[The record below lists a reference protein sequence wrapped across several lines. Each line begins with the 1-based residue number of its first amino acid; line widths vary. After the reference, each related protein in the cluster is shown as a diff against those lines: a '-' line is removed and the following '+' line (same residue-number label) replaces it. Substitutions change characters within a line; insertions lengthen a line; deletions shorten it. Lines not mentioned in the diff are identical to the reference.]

1 MTAVLNGPA
10 SPDIEHVL
18 QHTAD
23 AWPMLAGRRLFITGG
38 TGFFGCWL
46 LETLLAANWKL
57 GPGIEATVLSRNPAA
72 FARRM
77 PDLATA
83 PGIRWARG
91 SAIDF
96 TPESVARALGVGGER
111 LAFDAVIHLAAEA
124 DNAHTVADPA
134 AAIDVIAGS
143 TRRALEFAT
152 AVGARRF
159 LFTSS
164 GSVYGR
170 QPPELEKMSEDFPGS
185 SEPAHLN
192 AAYAISGKAKRSA
205 ENLCAAFWQE
215 RGTEVVIARCFAF
228 AGPYLPLA
236 GKFAFGNFVAD
247 ALAGRDIVI
256 KGDGTPVRSY
266 LYAADLAIWLWTLLA
281 RGAAGRAYNVG
292 SEHPVSIRELAETVI
307 RLLAPANR
315 VRVLQAPNPAAPAER
330 YVPDTRRAREELG
343 LAERI
348 LLEESILRTAA
359 WARGAYADERGKR

>member
-1 MTAVLNGPA
+1 MTTAVSPLA
-10 SPDIEHVL
+10 SNDLGHVL

-23 AWPMLAGRRLFITGG
+23 VWPVLAGQRLFITGG

-46 LETLLAANWKL
+46 LETLLTANQRL
-57 GPGIEATVLSRNPAA
+57 DLRIEATVLSRDPDA

-96 TPESVARALGVGGER
+96 TPESVARALGVAGER
-111 LAFDAVIHLAAEA
+111 LAFDAVIHLATEA
-124 DNAHTVADPA
+124 DNARTLADPA
-134 AAIDVIAGS
+134 AAVDVITGS
-143 TRRALEFAT
+143 TRRALDFAS

-170 QPPELEKMSEDFPGS
+170 QPPELEKMPEDFSGS
-185 SEPAHLN
+185 SDPAHLN
-192 AAYAISGKAKRSA
+192 AAYAISGQAKRAA
-205 ENLCAAFWQE
+205 ENLCTAFWE
-215 RGTEVVIARCFAF
+215 EKGIEVVVARCFAF
-228 AGPYLPLA
+228 AGPYLPFE
-236 GKFAFGNFVAD
+236 GKFAFGNFLAD
-247 ALAGRDIVI
+247 ALAGRDLIV

-281 RGAAGRAYNVG
+281 RGAAGRVYNVG
-292 SEHPVSIRELAETVI
+292 SEHPVNIRELAETVI
-307 RLLAPANR
+307 RLLAPERR
-315 VRVLQAPNPAAPAER
+315 VRVLQTPNPSAPAER

-348 LLEESILRTAA
+348 SLEEAILRTAA
-359 WARGAYADERGKR
+359 WARRQGS

>member
-1 MTAVLNGPA
+1 MTAVQNEQA

-23 AWPMLAGRRLFITGG
+23 VWPVLAGQRLFITGG

-46 LETLLAANWKL
+46 LETLLAANRKL
-57 GPGIEATVLSRNPAA
+57 GLGIEATVLSRNPAA

-96 TPESVARALGVGGER
+96 TPESVARALGVAGER
-111 LAFDAVIHLAAEA
+111 LAYDAVIHLATEA
-124 DNAHTVADPA
+124 DNARTVADPT
-134 AAIDVIAGS
+134 AAIDTIAGS
-143 TRRALEFAT
+143 TRRALEFAS

-170 QPPELEKMSEDFPGS
+170 QPPELDKISEDFPGS
-185 SEPAHLN
+185 SEPTHMN
-192 AAYAISGKAKRSA
+192 AAYAISGKAK
-205 ENLCAAFWQE
+205 CAAEALCGAFRRE
-215 RGTEVVIARCFAF
+215 RGIEVIIARCFTF
-228 AGPYLPLA
+228 TGPHLPLT

-281 RGAAGRAYNVG
+281 HGLAGRVYNVG
-292 SEHPVSIRELAETVI
+292 SEHPVSIRELGETVI
-307 RLLAPANR
+307 RLLAPTCR
-315 VRVLQAPNPAAPAER
+315 LRVLQTPNPEVRAER
-330 YVPDTRRAREELG
+330 YVPDTQRAREELG

-348 LLEESILRTAA
+348 SLEEAILRTAT
-359 WARGAYADERGKR
+359 WARRQGS